1 VKRYH
6 HNMRC
11 VFTSR
16 ICVLNLNLLA
26 FIVPEISTFIGT
38 EGHGQ
43 TELAVDPDQ
52 EYIYLIWS
60 ETLPF
65 ACYILF
71 NESSMPFLLYEE
83 RV

>member
-43 TELAVDPDQ
+43 TELAVDPD
-52 EYIYLIWS
+52 
-60 ETLPF
+60 
-65 ACYILF
+65 
-71 NESSMPFLLYEE
+71 
-83 RV
+83 